1 MSGIAST
8 KYKEFPKPYTAYS
21 SVDVTVSGNSSN
33 YDIAANT
40 TLFSKISNAQEVLF
54 RVYDND
60 ISIKLNAAT
69 NDPISVEAG
78 AWFTLQNLLVNN
90 IYVTTA
96 SGSALVKIMSLG
108 WS

>member
-8 KYKEFPKPYTAYS
+8 KYKEFPRPYTSYAS
-21 SVDVTVSGNSSN
+21 ADVTVSGNASN
-33 YDIAANT
+33 YDISANT

-54 RVYDND
+54 RVYNGD
-60 ISIKLNAAT
+60 ISIKLNSIT
-69 NDPISVEAG
+69 NDAITVEAG
-78 AWFTLQNLLVNN
+78 AWFNVQNLLVNN